1 MDALSS
7 IASNVALPLLR
18 QFTYVLMYNSY
29 LIELE
34 NEIQKLQR
42 EEKEMKHSVEAAKRN
57 GEEIEDTIRD
67 WFSRVQSSIEEAQAF
82 LRGEEK
88 ESVGCLDV
96 YSRYTNSQRAKS
108 LF

>member
-1 MDALSS
+1 MDALSR
-7 IASNVALPLLR
+7 IASNMALPLLR

-42 EEKEMKHSVEAAKRN
+42 EEKEMNHSVEAAKRN

-67 WFSRVQSSIEEAQAF
+67 WFSR
-82 LRGEEK
+82 
-88 ESVGCLDV
+88 
-96 YSRYTNSQRAKS
+96 AKS
-108 LF
+108 LDKSEKKHLIEFCIVVH